1 MAQELARNHNSNSLP
16 TLSVPIRSSTDDVAK
31 LVARCLA
38 NYGERRGVDMRL
50 MVAEWHGT
58 LGAYPA
64 DRLNHALSEHIRRST
79 WWPTIANLVDILRED
94 APAPGLKRHVAE
106 PHTFAR
112 EGRTEAEEIAHRAA
126 LALKWKQDFGFGQ
139 SEPDPLDF
147 KAKPKEASQETSVS
161 YALMNSCAVRRVQGK
176 DTCAYNCNDRDC
188 NKRRAENP

>member
-1 MAQELARNHNSNSLP
+1 M
-16 TLSVPIRSSTDDVAK
+16 RSSTDDIAK

-50 MVAEWHGT
+50 MVAEWHAT

-64 DRLNHALSEHIRRST
+64 GRLNGALSEHIRRST
-79 WWPTIANLVDILRED
+79 YWPTIANLVDILRED
-94 APAPGLKRHVAE
+94 APDPGLKRHVAE

-112 EGRTEAEEIAHRAA
+112 EGRTDAEEIAHRAA
-126 LALKWKQDFGFGQ
+126 QSLRWKQSFGFGQ

-147 KAKPKEASQETSVS
+147 KAKPKEASQEATVS

-188 NKRRAENP
+188 RLRRGGVDAA